1 MRARFCILALAVCM
15 AGVSFAFGQAP
26 DCTGISAV
34 HNSSPDLI
42 GELDTVRIASGLERP
57 TFITA
62 APGDTERLY
71 VLEKRGAIRIIKNGI
86 LQAADFLNIDS
97 IVTGG
102 TSNED
107 ERGLLGMA
115 FHPDYENNGFFYLYY
130 TGSGGA
136 LTLARYERD
145 TADVANPVGQILL
158 AIPHP
163 ISNHNGGM
171 LAFSPIDGHL
181 YMGTGDGGSGCDPG
195 AFPGNAQNLNSLL
208 GKMLRLDVDGD
219 FPYATDG
226 NPFDGA
232 IPGLD
237 EIWHRGLR
245 NPWRFTFDR
254 LNGDM
259 YIGDV
264 GQNAREELDCVT
276 AGVSGLN
283 MGWNAYEGFLC
294 DTCNE
299 WAPACPIDLGDE
311 YHPPY
316 REYSLAGAPCTVVGG
331 DVYRGCRMPDLRGTY
346 FYADHCSNLVSS
358 LRTSAGCNTAPGPD
372 TNRQSDLI
380 PGSSQNI
387 LSIASFGDD
396 NQGEMYILDHDGGE
410 VFKVIPEMFIM
421 ELSGP
426 GATPLTMTAD
436 GDFVW
441 EDLQAASTVPTRFY
455 KIYRA
460 DQFVPDS
467 GPGPFNC
474 IHSQAAASE
483 TWAGGDPD
491 TPLAGQ
497 TFYYLMTA
505 LNSDVPAV
513 ESTAGAASDGTLRVV
528 DTGSPCN

>member
-1 MRARFCILALAVCM
+1 MRARFCILALAVCL

-26 DCTGISAV
+26 DCTGISPV
-34 HNSSPDLI
+34 LNSSPELF
-42 GELDTVRIASGLERP
+42 GELDTIRIASGLQWP
-57 TFITA
+57 TFITS
-62 APGDTERLY
+62 APGDMERLF
-71 VLEKRGAIRIIKNGI
+71 VLEKPGRVRIIKNGV
-86 LQAADFLNIDS
+86 LQAANFLDIDP

-102 TSNED
+102 TSNEN

-115 FHPDYENNGFFYLYY
+115 FHPDYQNNGYFYVYY
-130 TGSGGA
+130 TATSPSGA
-136 LTLARYERD
+136 LTLARYQRD
-145 TADVANPVGQILL
+145 TDDEANPAGQVLL
-158 AIPHP
+158 SISHP

-171 LAFSPIDGHL
+171 LAFSPVDGHL
-181 YMGTGDGGSGCDPG
+181 YMGTGDGGSSCDPG
-195 AFPGNAQNLNSLL
+195 AFPGNSQNLNSLL
-208 GKMLRLDVDGD
+208 GKMLRLNVDGD
-219 FPYATDG
+219 FPYETGG

-245 NPWRFTFDR
+245 NPWRFSFDR

-264 GQNAREELDCVT
+264 GQNQREELDCVSD
-276 AGVSGLN
+276 GISGLN
-283 MGWNAYEGFLC
+283 FGWNAYEGFSC

-311 YHPPY
+311 YQPPY
-316 REYSLAGAPCTVVGG
+316 RDYSLSGSPCTVIGG
-331 DVYRGCRMPDLRGTY
+331 YVYRGCRMPDLRGTY
-346 FYADHCSNLVSS
+346 FYAEHCSNFVNT
-358 LRTSAGCNTAPGPD
+358 LRTDVGCNTAPGPD

-380 PGSSQNI
+380 PGGSQNI
-387 LSIASFGDD
+387 LSIASFGED
-396 NQGEMYILDHDGGE
+396 NLGEMYILDHDGGE

-426 GATPLTMTAD
+426 GATPLTMNAD

-441 EDLQAASTVPTRFY
+441 EDLQAASSVPTRFY

-460 DQFVPDS
+460 DQSVPGS

-474 IHSQAAASE
+474 IHSQTSSSE

-491 TPLAGQ
+491 TPLSGQ
-497 TFYYLMTA
+497 TYYYLMTA
-505 LNSDVPAV
+505 QNTDLV
-513 ESTAGAASDGTLRVV
+513 ESTAGAASNGTLRVV